1 MQLDP
6 TTDPRWDEFV
16 RLHPTATAY
25 HLGAWAEI
33 NRRAY
38 GAQPRYLA
46 AETFDGDLV
55 GVLPLARS
63 RGLVAGTRLTSIPTA
78 RVAGP
83 LGTTPQTE
91 TMLLRA
97 AAARLGEDGARELI
111 VRSFEGSYRDD
122 LAELSRADDQP
133 TWVLDLPGTPEELP
147 GSLTAAKRIARSV
160 RKAARAGVTVRETDE
175 PAELRAFYALYLE
188 TMRKHRSLPRRLA
201 QLETARR
208 LLGGS
213 GVFRLFVAEHDRR
226 VVAGG
231 VFHLFGDRLELLYNA
246 SDPQALDMQPNHALY
261 WHAIEWA
268 IARGLSRFDFG
279 GALAGTS
286 LGEFKRQWGAE
297 PVPIHRYTLRPG
309 SPGGEEP
316 APPPRAVGEGDSIVA
331 RAWQRAPLK
340 LTEAA
345 GALAYRY
352 L

>member
-1 MQLDP
+1 MDP
-6 TTDPRWDEFV
+6 IADPRWDEFV
-16 RLHPTATAY
+16 FSHHGASAY

-33 NRRAY
+33 NCRAY
-38 GAQPRYLA
+38 GARPRYLA
-46 AETFDGDLV
+46 AETPDGVLV

-63 RGLVAGTRLTSIPTA
+63 RGLVAGARLTSIPAA

-97 AAARLGEDGARELI
+97 AGARLGEYGARELI
-111 VRSFEGSYRDD
+111 VRSFTGSYRAE

-133 TWVLDLPGTPEELP
+133 TWVLELPGTPEELP
-147 GSLTAAKRIARSV
+147 GCLHAGKRIARSV
-160 RKAARAGVTVRETDE
+160 RKAGRAGVTVRETSE
-175 PAELRAFYALYLE
+175 PADLRAFYALYLE
-188 TMRKHRSLPRRLA
+188 TMRKHRSLPRRLT
-201 QLETARR
+201 QLETSRQ
-208 LLGGS
+208 LLAGS
-213 GVFRLFVAEHDRR
+213 GVYRLFVSELDRKI
-226 VVAGG
+226 VAGG
-231 VFHLFGDRLELLYNA
+231 VFHLFGERLELLYNA
-246 SDPQALDMQPNHALY
+246 SDPRALDVQPNHALY

-268 IARGLSRFDFG
+268 IVRGLRGFDFG
-279 GALAGTS
+279 GALPGTS

-297 PVPIHRYTLRPG
+297 PVPIYRYTLRPG

-340 LTEAA
+340 LTRAA
-345 GALAYRY
+345 GAVAYRY